1 MQLRDKYD
9 IIIPTWNSMPE
20 FEKCL
25 KSIQKAFPEDVIGRI
40 IVIDKHSEDGT
51 VETAEKYGCKV
62 IYDDTTL
69 GSARLKGLREAKTE
83 WVAFIDSDIVLPENW
98 FNKMYEAFDKVESK
112 IKMDNLKISKQLE
125 KKCSYCSHLADCWHD
140 FDTGIYRTKM
150 SELCPEI
157 YRIISGRVGWI
168 YGRTIDDCEPLRS
181 EKLWKMD
188 KELGRKGYRLLRPGD
203 RGYTN
208 NTICLRKPLLNAK
221 IEHLNA
227 WEDWVLTQEMLKH
240 GYNVVEVPVT
250 CTHLRSHTYSKF
262 GVMTE
267 AWGIAGE
274 LKAKGINPYT
284 LMRPFWFL
292 WWGFRCT
299 VHFKD
304 LTHFKFNL
312 HILLSMI
319 KTILNREEAYEW
331 KRVAKA

>member
-1 MQLRDKYD
+1 MIEKIEKMD

-25 KSIQKAFPEDVIGRI
+25 KSIQKAFPENVLGRI
-40 IVIDKHSEDGT
+40 IIVDKHSEDGT

-69 GSARLKGLREAKTE
+69 GSARLKGLREAKTD
-83 WVAFIDSDIVLPENW
+83 WVAFIDSDIALPEGW
-98 FNKMYEAFDKVESK
+98 FSKML
-112 IKMDNLKISKQLE
+112 NLLE
-125 KKCSYCSHLADCWHD
+125 KAPQSD
-140 FDTGIYRTKM
+140 
-150 SELCPEI
+150 
-157 YRIISGRVGWI
+157 RIGWI
-168 YGRTIDDCEPLRS
+168 YGRTIDDREPLRS
-181 EKLWKMD
+181 EKLYKMQRD
-188 KELGRKGYRLLRPGD
+188 FRNRTYRFLKEGD
-203 RGYTN
+203 RAYTN
-208 NTICLRKPLLNAK
+208 NTLCLRKPLLNAR

-227 WEDWVLTQEMLKH
+227 WEDWVMTQEMLKA
-240 GYNVVEVPVT
+240 GYHVVEVPVT

-304 LTHFKFNL
+304 LIHFKFNL
-312 HILLSMI
+312 YVFLSMI
-319 KTILNREEAYEW
+319 KAILNREEAYEW
-331 KRVAKA
+331 KRVAKTQSGMR